1 MAFGVVLLI
10 IQRIASVLLLVP
22 NYSQSLSAPAV
33 LKAGPS
39 CRNYDAVL
47 IDVENLRGKSAFRLS
62 YGDVLRAVDLWS
74 NGAVPELRGRI
85 VLVMDHGACPS
96 SFYLPREGYSVV
108 FSGPLAKAD
117 DVIAL
122 DAVPF
127 LVGSGG
133 GGRHHHHNNSS
144 ASCCVV
150 TADRGLIQRCHRV
163 VSSGKTNKLTIMNPL
178 WLLQD
183 LELLLKQQQSALDS
197 SSSAAAAVVEGGDQI
212 EESSSDWELHVGAEL
227 LVALVELRACVIRN
241 KRRKACK
248 LKVAMLE
255 AKLLTPAVLRI
266 QTVLLPLLL
275 DSISSS
281 SSKPTSPEVLLSELV
296 SNNQLRLLTRARTA
310 LVTSNRFRT
319 KRIPGDDDAQG
330 GRERTRDRATR
341 AEQLRLRLDSEAQ
354 ARGEH
359 NTTTMNGED
368 GAEGDQP
375 APIAWNLVRWMRR
388 SIHPASTGGGSASAQ
403 LSLTLVVLSNTHGSE
418 RLMGG
423 GAALPPGD
431 VLLHLGGFTPIQ
443 TSDPNRQGTR
453 RQLEAEALG
462 AFDQW
467 LERQPHRH
475 KIVLR
480 GKDDPRKVALPRS
493 QALFVTQPMQT
504 NIDGFKLSLVPNVG
518 SGLTNRCLPKTGV
531 DVVASYIPP
540 LDLLDGTRKGSGGS
554 AVLRRGL
561 DRMVERKAAPVLVL
575 CGEINESR
583 GAVRHHD
590 LLVVN
595 VANAIPSAAGPAPAV
610 LQLTCT
616 SALPRQRSVR
626 LVHMERQYE
635 YLNRY
640 DSARFFTAQAGA
652 MRSLLAVDL
661 GLRTG
666 LCLFN
671 DAGMLLRYDD
681 RQFAS
686 VDDLEQGAAA
696 ILSDW
701 EAESASRISHVAIE
715 GSDPDLLSAWSNAVG
730 DRRVLHVQPEHWR
743 HDLLTPK
750 ECDSWKSS
758 KEASR
763 VAARSIIERF
773 GSAELDRVD
782 YTTDCAEALLLG
794 AHVAQRLGWIRRE
807 LPTICA

>member
-1 MAFGVVLLI
+1 
-10 IQRIASVLLLVP
+10 
-22 NYSQSLSAPAV
+22 
-33 LKAGPS
+33 
-39 CRNYDAVL
+39 
-47 IDVENLRGKSAFRLS
+47 
-62 YGDVLRAVDLWS
+62 
-74 NGAVPELRGRI
+74 
-85 VLVMDHGACPS
+85 
-96 SFYLPREGYSVV
+96 
-108 FSGPLAKAD
+108 
-117 DVIAL
+117 
-122 DAVPF
+122 VPF
-127 LVGSGG
+127 LVGGD
-133 GGRHHHHNNSS
+133 GRHPNHNSS

-183 LELLLKQQQSALDS
+183 LEMLLKRELALAS
-197 SSSAAAAVVEGGDQI
+197 SSSALAGVKDDQI
-212 EESSSDWELHVGAEL
+212 EESTSDWELHVGAEL

-255 AKLLTPAVLRI
+255 AKLPTPAVLRI
-266 QTVLLPLLL
+266 HTVLLPLLL

-281 SSKPTSPEVLLSELV
+281 SSETTSPEVVASALV
-296 SNNQLRLLTRARTA
+296 SNNEHRLLTRARTA

-319 KRIPGDDDAQG
+319 KRLPGDDDGQG

-341 AEQLRLRLDSEAQ
+341 AEHLRLRLDSEEQ

-359 NTTTMNGED
+359 NATTMDGEV

-375 APIAWNLVRWMRR
+375 APIARNLVRWMRR
-388 SIHPASTGGGSASAQ
+388 SIHPASTGASASAQ
-403 LSLTLVVLSNTHGSE
+403 LSLTLVVLSNTHGNE

-423 GAALPPGD
+423 GALPPGD
-431 VLLHLGGFTPIQ
+431 VLLHLGGFTP
-443 TSDPNRQGTR
+443 THSSDPNRQGTR
-453 RQLEAEALG
+453 RQLDAEALG

-467 LERQPHRH
+467 LERQPHQH

-480 GKDDPRKVALPRS
+480 GKDDPRKVELPRS

-504 NIDGFKLSLVPNVG
+504 NIDGFKFSLVPNVG

-561 DRMVERKAAPVLVL
+561 DRLVERKVAPVLVL

-583 GAVRHHD
+583 GALRHQD
-590 LLVVN
+590 LMVVN
-595 VANAIPSAAGPAPAV
+595 VANTIPFAAGPAPAV

-626 LVHMERQYE
+626 LVQMERQYD
-635 YLNRY
+635 YLNRF
-640 DSARFFTAQAGA
+640 DNARFFTSQPGA
-652 MRSLLAVDL
+652 MQSLLAVDL

-666 LCLFN
+666 MCLFN
-671 DAGMLLRYDD
+671 DAGNLLRYDD

-686 VDDLEQGAAA
+686 ADHLEQGAAA
-696 ILSDW
+696 ILSEW
-701 EAESASRISHVAIE
+701 EAEAGSRISHVAIE
-715 GSDPDLLSAWSNAVG
+715 GSDPYLLSAWSNAVG

-743 HDLLTPK
+743 HDLLTPQ

-758 KEASR
+758 KDASR
-763 VAARSIIERF
+763 VVARSIIERF
-773 GSAELDRVD
+773 GTAELDRVD

>member
-1 MAFGVVLLI
+1 VV
-10 IQRIASVLLLVP
+10 
-22 NYSQSLSAPAV
+22 
-33 LKAGPS
+33 
-39 CRNYDAVL
+39 
-47 IDVENLRGKSAFRLS
+47 
-62 YGDVLRAVDLWS
+62 
-74 NGAVPELRGRI
+74 
-85 VLVMDHGACPS
+85 
-96 SFYLPREGYSVV
+96 
-108 FSGPLAKAD
+108 
-117 DVIAL
+117 
-122 DAVPF
+122 
-127 LVGSGG
+127 
-133 GGRHHHHNNSS
+133 
-144 ASCCVV
+144 
-150 TADRGLIQRCHRV
+150 
-163 VSSGKTNKLTIMNPL
+163 
-178 WLLQD
+178 
-183 LELLLKQQQSALDS
+183 
-197 SSSAAAAVVEGGDQI
+197 
-212 EESSSDWELHVGAEL
+212 
-227 LVALVELRACVIRN
+227 
-241 KRRKACK
+241 
-248 LKVAMLE
+248 
-255 AKLLTPAVLRI
+255 
-266 QTVLLPLLL
+266 
-275 DSISSS
+275 
-281 SSKPTSPEVLLSELV
+281 LSELL
-296 SNNQLRLLTRARTA
+296 SINEHRLLTRARTA

-319 KRIPGDDDAQG
+319 KRSPGDDAASTQG

-341 AEQLRLRLDSEAQ
+341 AEQLRLRLDSEEQ

-359 NTTTMNGED
+359 NATMNGED
-368 GAEGDQP
+368 GAEGDQSP
-375 APIAWNLVRWMRR
+375 PIAWNLVRWMRR
-388 SIHPASTGGGSASAQ
+388 SIHPASRGGSASAQ
-403 LSLTLVVLSNTHGSE
+403 LSLKLVVLSNTHGNE

-423 GAALPPGD
+423 ALPPGD
-431 VLLHLGGFTPIQ
+431 VLLHLGGFTP
-443 TSDPNRQGTR
+443 THSSDPSRQGTR
-453 RQLEAEALG
+453 RQLDAEALG

-480 GKDDPRKVALPRS
+480 GKDDPRKVELPRS

-504 NIDGFKLSLVPNVG
+504 NIDGFKFSLVPNVG

-561 DRMVERKAAPVLVL
+561 DRMIERKVAPVLVL

-583 GAVRHHD
+583 GAVRHQD

-595 VANAIPSAAGPAPAV
+595 VANAILCAAGPAPAV

-626 LVHMERQYE
+626 LVHMERQYD

-640 DSARFFTAQAGA
+640 DSARFFTAQPGA
-652 MRSLLAVDL
+652 MQSLLAVDL

-671 DAGMLLRYDD
+671 DAGNLLRYDD

-696 ILSDW
+696 ILSEW
-701 EAESASRISHVAIE
+701 EAEAGSRISHVAIE

-758 KEASR
+758 KDASR
-763 VAARSIIERF
+763 VAARGIIERF

-794 AHVAQRLGWIRRE
+794 AHVAQRLGWICRE